1 MESKKQAV
9 RENYDK
15 TAGIYDNR
23 YKEIQEEK
31 YRIML
36 EDLQLK
42 EPILDLGS
50 GTGLLQEF
58 LKTQAEQSSA
68 GPSGTSSARAK
79 LIGIDISHGMLK
91 HSKELSVQGDAESLP
106 FRDNSFATVLSFT
119 TAQNLES
126 IENMLREIARVLK
139 SEGLAVITIL
149 AKFRNKLSAVE
160 KYFRIIE
167 IKTCGEDIGLVLS
180 ANK

>member
-15 TAGIYDNR
+15 TAGIYDSR

-58 LKTQAEQSSA
+58 LKTQAERSSA
-68 GPSGTSSARAK
+68 GPSGTSSAWAK
-79 LIGIDISHGMLK
+79 LIGIDISQEMLK
-91 HSKELSVQGDAESLP
+91 RSKELSVQGDAESLP

-119 TAQNLES
+119 TAQNLDS
-126 IENMLREIARVLK
+126 VENMLREIARVLK
-139 SEGLAVITIL
+139 PNGIAVVTVL
-149 AKFRNKLSAVE
+149 AKFASKLQNVE
-160 KYFRIIE
+160 KHFYIRE
-167 IKTCGEDIGLVLS
+167 IKTCGEDIGLVC
-180 ANK
+180 NKK

>member
-15 TAGIYDNR
+15 TAGIYDSR

-50 GTGLLQEF
+50 GTGLLQKF
-58 LKTQAEQSSA
+58 LK
-68 GPSGTSSARAK
+68 GT
-79 LIGIDISHGMLK
+79 LYGLDISFASLK
-91 HSKELSVQGDAESLP
+91 KSKELSVQGDAESLP
-106 FRDNSFATVLSFT
+106 FKDNSFATVLSFT
-119 TAQNLES
+119 TAQNLDS
-126 IENMLREIARVLK
+126 VENMLREIARVLK
-139 SEGLAVITIL
+139 SNGIAVITIL